1 MLVNLWHDNSTIE
14 LGGVQTVKFCLK
26 KKKKEKMDKE
36 ELSLSLSV
44 SHSHLYSSLFIRLSL
59 PSPFASQNPFLWT
72 KPPDIPKSLR
82 EMPESISWVIISV
95 QSTLSSRIICSQAL
109 WRAAVMPEI
118 SWHVINCE
126 WLAGDKHETVCFVLA
141 HLHRTHTER
150 AESHMIHTSIL
161 HLLSCPFTCLCFS
174 PLTPSLPSGKHRGA

>member
-1 MLVNLWHDNSTIE
+1 MEQITESLV
-14 LGGVQTVKFCLK
+14 K
-26 KKKKEKMDKE
+26 KKKKKGKMDKE
-36 ELSLSLSV
+36 ELSLSV
-44 SHSHLYSSLFIRLSL
+44 SHSHLYSSLFIHLSL
-59 PSPFASQNPFLWT
+59 PSPFTSQNPCLWT

-95 QSTLSSRIICSQAL
+95 QSDTLSSRIICSQAL

-126 WLAGDKHETVCFVLA
+126 WLAGDKHEMVRFVLA
-141 HLHRTHTER
+141 DLHRTHTER
-150 AESHMIHTSIL
+150 EESYMIHTAIL
-161 HLLSCPFTCLCFS
+161 HLSACPFTCQCFS